1 MGNSGSRSIMKA
13 NHEDMS
19 GPHPHAGGPCIISTL
34 GDHQQDVL
42 IVNTVSCAEETAK
55 VDTAIKSGRSIVI
68 YGRNSNDDSI
78 YRKYDQIV
86 ALGHK
91 NVYVYPGGL
100 FEWLLLQDVFG
111 EEAFQTTKKT
121 LDILSYK
128 PRSHMNIKYLEN

>member
-1 MGNSGSRSIMKA
+1 MGNSSSRNIMKA
-13 NHEDMS
+13 NHEDLS
-19 GPHPHAGGPCIISTL
+19 DSHTHADAPCIISTL
-34 GDHQQDVL
+34 GVHEQDVL
-42 IVNTVSCAEETAK
+42 IENTVACTEEIAK
-55 VDTAIKSGRSIVI
+55 VDFAIKSGRSIVI
-68 YGRNSNDDSI
+68 YGKNSNDDSI
-78 YRKYDQIV
+78 YRKYEQIV

-111 EEAFQTTKKT
+111 EDAFRTTKKT

>member
-1 MGNSGSRSIMKA
+1 MGNSNSRTIMKA
-13 NHEDMS
+13 NHEDVS
-19 GPHPHAGGPCIISTL
+19 DSHANGVCIISTL
-34 GDHQQDVL
+34 GDHEQDIL
-42 IVNTVSCAEETAK
+42 IENTVACAEEIAE
-55 VDTAIKSGRSIVI
+55 VDSAIKTGRTIVI

-86 ALGHK
+86 ALRHK

-111 EEAFQTTKKT
+111 EDAFRTTKKT

-128 PRSHMNIKYLEN
+128 PRSHMSLKYLEN

>member
-1 MGNSGSRSIMKA
+1 MKA

-19 GPHPHAGGPCIISTL
+19 DSRANGVCIISTL
-34 GDHQQDVL
+34 GDREQDVL
-42 IVNTVSCAEETAK
+42 IENTVVCTEEIAE
-55 VDTAIKSGRSIVI
+55 VDSAIKTGRTIVI
-68 YGRNSNDDSI
+68 YGKNSSDDSI
-78 YRKYDQIV
+78 YRKYDQII

-111 EEAFQTTKKT
+111 EDAFRTTKKT

-128 PRSHMNIKYLEN
+128 PRSHVNIKYLKN